1 MIEVHATLPRS
12 RTNGPGLRYVLW
24 LQGCTLGCPGCFNP
38 LTHPSPGGRA
48 REIGE
53 LVSEI
58 CSLVPEIEGV
68 SISGGEPF
76 QQPDGLFELV
86 SAIRQYT
93 RLSLLVFSGFTY
105 EEICRIPAGP
115 RVLDKI
121 DVLVAGRYVASARH
135 GRALLGSAN
144 QSVHFLTDRYGPRDL
159 KAVPETEVYIGAD
172 GEIVMSGIG
181 GPAVRI

>member
-1 MIEVHATLPRS
+1 MIEVDATLPRS

-24 LQGCTLGCPGCFNP
+24 LKGCTLGCPGCFNP
-38 LTHPSPGGRA
+38 LTHPSTGGLTRQ
-48 REIGE
+48 IGE

-58 CSLVPEIEGV
+58 RSLVPEIEGV

-76 QQPDGLFELV
+76 QQPDGLLELV
-86 SAIRQYT
+86 SAVRQHT
-93 RLSLLVFSGFTY
+93 PLSLLVFSGFKH
-105 EEICRIPAGP
+105 EEICRIPVGP

-121 DVLVAGRYVASARH
+121 DVLVAGRYVASARD

-144 QSVHFLTDRYGPRDL
+144 QRVHFLTDRYGPWDL
-159 KAVPETEVYIGAD
+159 EAVPEMEVYIGAD

-181 GPAVRI
+181 GPTVRI